1 MASAE
6 LNKVLE
12 LLKSQPRNPN
22 ATVAQMRAGMERIS
36 EHVAKDVT
44 CEPVSAGGVGAE
56 WIVPPG
62 AAADRVILYLHGGG
76 YVMGSIATHRAMKTL
91 KERLTKR

>member
-22 ATVAQMRAGMERIS
+22 ASIEKMRAGMEKVS
-36 EHVAKDVT
+36 EHVARDVK
-44 CEPVSAGGVGAE
+44 CEAVSHRRHCGANGSFRLTRLPTGSSF
-56 WIVPPG
+56 ICT
-62 AAADRVILYLHGGG
+62 AAD
-76 YVMGSIATHRAMKTL
+76 M
-91 KERLTKR
+91 